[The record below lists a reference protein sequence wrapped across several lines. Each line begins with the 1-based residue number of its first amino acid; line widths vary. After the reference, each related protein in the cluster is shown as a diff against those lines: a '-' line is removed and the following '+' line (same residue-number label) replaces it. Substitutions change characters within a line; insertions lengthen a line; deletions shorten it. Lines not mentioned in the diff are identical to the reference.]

1 MGCSHGH
8 CRCTLLANAVPPL
21 IVPVV
26 GVRLDVH
33 LQHSS
38 ARMGVLAVAQDEA
51 RCGCNVMNSKGPS
64 AVLFEDHCRLSS
76 NLVHEIHHHVEH
88 DLHGPHADLA
98 HGNVA

>member
-1 MGCSHGH
+1 MGCSRGH
-8 CRCTLLANAVPPL
+8 CCTLLANAVPPL

-38 ARMGVLAVAQDEA
+38 ARMGVLTVAQDEA
-51 RCGCNVMNSKGPS
+51 RPSACNVMNSKGPS
-64 AVLFEDHCRLSS
+64 AVPFEDHCSRSG
-76 NLVHEIHHHVEH
+76 NLVHVIHHHVEH

-98 HGNVA
+98 YGNVA